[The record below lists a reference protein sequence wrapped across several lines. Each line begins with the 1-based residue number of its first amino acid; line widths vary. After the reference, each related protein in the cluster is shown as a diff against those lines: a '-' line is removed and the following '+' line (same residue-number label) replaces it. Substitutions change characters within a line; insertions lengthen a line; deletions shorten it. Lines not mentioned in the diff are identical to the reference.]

1 MRTPL
6 STISMGLDILK
17 TDLNRYNIGN
27 DDIHAL
33 IEEMNKSCMLYICN
47 IIIFI

>member
-17 TDLNRYNIGN
+17 SDLNRYNIGN
-27 DDIHAL
+27 EDINNL
-33 IEEMNKSCMLYICN
+33 IREMNL
-47 IIIFI
+47 